1 MLILSLIS
9 NPVNFIYFVIALI
22 IGITIHEFAHA
33 WSAYKLGDP
42 TPKLMKRLTLN
53 PLAHLDPVGTLF
65 LFLAGF
71 GWGKPVL
78 FNPINFKN
86 PKKAI
91 IITAFSGA
99 IANIIV
105 ALIFSIPY
113 RLNLYFNLGLE
124 NYWFYTL
131 FDFIVVLN
139 LFLAAFNI
147 LPLPPLDGSKIFY
160 LFVSPRKMAAF
171 EKIGVAILFTLLAIS
186 FISNFNFLYY
196 ILTHIVNWLLYL
208 VRVFPAS
215 PI

>member
-1 MLILSLIS
+1 MYILALLS
-9 NPVNFIYFVIALI
+9 NPVNFLYFVIALI
-22 IGITIHEFAHA
+22 IGITIHEYAHA

-65 LFLAGF
+65 LLFAGF

-91 IITAFSGA
+91 VITAFSGA
-99 IANIIV
+99 IANIII
-105 ALIFSIPY
+105 ALIFSTPY
-113 RLNLYFNLGLE
+113 RLNVYFNFGLE
-124 NYWFYTL
+124 NYWYFTL
-131 FDFIVVLN
+131 FDYIVVLN

-160 LFVSPRKMAAF
+160 LFVSPRKMITL
-171 EKIGVAILFTLLAIS
+171 EKIGPAILFTLLAIS
-186 FISNFNFLYY
+186 FISNFNFFGY

-215 PI
+215 PV